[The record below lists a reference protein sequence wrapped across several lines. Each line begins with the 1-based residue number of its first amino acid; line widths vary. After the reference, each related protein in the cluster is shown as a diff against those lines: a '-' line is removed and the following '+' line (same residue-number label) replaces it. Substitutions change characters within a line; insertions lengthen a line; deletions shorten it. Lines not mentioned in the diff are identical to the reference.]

1 MVTPARAV
9 IASPGCAVGHST
21 RRARRGALG
30 RESRVAAN
38 ARVPAALSRWGQH
51 RADDGARD
59 VRGRGEPL
67 GLELERDEG
76 ERAFADQY
84 AQESFG
90 AYVARSVG
98 SWVRQQP
105 ANLRAVTPLLRW
117 PNERIRSWS
126 TWRGLTSNA
135 IIVLLGMA
143 ALTVFLGFAD
153 GVLLA
158 LRRLVTAR
166 ATGAA

>member
-1 MVTPARAV
+1 M
-9 IASPGCAVGHST
+9 
-21 RRARRGALG
+21 
-30 RESRVAAN
+30 
-38 ARVPAALSRWGQH
+38 
-51 RADDGARD
+51 
-59 VRGRGEPL
+59 

-135 IIVLLGMA
+135 VIVLLGMA
-143 ALTVFLGFAD
+143 ALTVFLGVAD